1 MDLQLGGKVAVVT
14 GASRGIG
21 RAVVELLVAE
31 GAYVVAGARD
41 VSSLAGLAGVDA
53 IQVDLATPA
62 GPEQLITAATTM
74 HGGLDLLVNNVGAGR
89 LHSSGFASITD
100 TDWQSAF
107 DVNLLSAVRA
117 TRASLP
123 CITERRGA
131 IVNVSSLNGKVPAK
145 EAPEYSAM
153 KAALLNLT
161 RSLAIELA
169 PAGVRVNAVTPG
181 PVATDMQIGPGG
193 IAEQLGVPA
202 EEYRTMVDQAVPMG
216 RMASA
221 EEVANVVV
229 LLLSPVL
236 GYVSGADYAVDGLV
250 QGG

>member
-31 GAYVVAGARD
+31 GACVVAGARD

-53 IQVDLATPA
+53 VEVDLATPA
-62 GPEQLITAATTM
+62 GPEQLVEAATTR

-89 LHSSGFASITD
+89 LHTSGFASIPD
-100 TDWQSAF
+100 ADWQWAF
-107 DVNLLSAVRA
+107 DVNLMSAIRA

-123 CITERRGA
+123 SIVERRGA
-131 IVNVSSLNGKVPAK
+131 IVNVSSINGKVPAK

-161 RSLAIELA
+161 RSLALELA
-169 PAGVRVNAVTPG
+169 PTGVRVNAVTPG

-193 IAEQLGVPA
+193 AAEQLGVPA
-202 EEYRTMVDQAVPMG
+202 DEYRTMVDTGVPMG
-216 RMASA
+216 RMASSA
-221 EEVANVVV
+221 EVASAVV
-229 LLLSPVL
+229 LLLSPAL
-236 GYVSGADYAVDGLV
+236 GYVAGADLAVDGVV